1 MFLGTDDGSIGH
13 QVPGD
18 SYAMENALEH
28 KQTPSRL
35 ISLNPG
41 SKT

>member
-13 QVPGD
+13 QAPGN
-18 SYAMENALEH
+18 SYATENALEH

-35 ISLNPG
+35 TLLNPG